1 MIIKVCGMRDA
12 DNIRAVAKT
21 GVNWMGMI
29 FWPRSSRHVAD
40 LSAANAIPCGIERV
54 GVFVDQSCEDI
65 IDIAEKCRLDVIQL
79 HGKESRESILA
90 LRGRLRKGV
99 RLMKAISVGATDDI
113 GKASEYEDIVD
124 YLLFDT
130 KSTTVGGS
138 GKQFDWSVLM
148 GYSGSLPFLL
158 SGGIGPDD
166 SERLASFH
174 HPMMAGIDLNSRF
187 ELSPA
192 LKDATALA
200 CFINKIPT
208 SKKLKSH
215 E

>member
-40 LSAANAIPCGIERV
+40 LSAANAIPYGIERV

-65 IDIAEKCRLDVIQL
+65 INIAEKCRLDVIQL

-90 LRGRLRKGV
+90 LRRRLRMGV

-130 KSTTVGGS
+130 KCTTVGGS
-138 GKQFDWSVLM
+138 GKQFDWSVLDE
-148 GYSGSLPFLL
+148 YNGSTPFLL

-166 SERLASFH
+166 AEAVSLFR
-174 HPMMAGIDLNSRF
+174 HPLMMGIDLNSRF
-187 ELSPA
+187 ETAPAYKDVEKLSS
-192 LKDATALA
+192 
-200 CFINKIPT
+200 FINEIIKQ
-208 SKKLKSH
+208 KA
-215 E
+215 

>member
-21 GVNWMGMI
+21 GINWMGMI
-29 FWPRSSRHVAD
+29 FWPRSLRHVAD

-130 KSTTVGGS
+130 KCTTVGGS
-138 GKQFDWSVLM
+138 GKQFDWSVLDE
-148 GYSGSLPFLL
+148 YNGSTPFLL

-166 SERLASFH
+166 AEAVSLFR
-174 HPMMAGIDLNSRF
+174 HPLMMGIDLNSRF
-187 ELSPA
+187 ETAPAYKDVEKLSS
-192 LKDATALA
+192 
-200 CFINKIPT
+200 FINEINKQ
-208 SKKLKSH
+208 KA
-215 E
+215 

>member
-65 IDIAEKCRLDVIQL
+65 INIAEKCRLDVIQL

-113 GKASEYEDIVD
+113 GKASEYDDIVD

-130 KSTTVGGS
+130 KCTTVGGS
-138 GKQFDWSVLM
+138 GKQFDWSVLDE
-148 GYSGSLPFLL
+148 YNGSTPFLL

-166 SERLASFH
+166 AEAVSLFR
-174 HPMMAGIDLNSRF
+174 HPLMMGIDLNSRF
-187 ELSPA
+187 ETAPAYKDVEKLS
-192 LKDATALA
+192 T
-200 CFINKIPT
+200 FINEINKQ
-208 SKKLKSH
+208 KS
-215 E
+215 

>member
-29 FWPRSSRHVAD
+29 FWPRSSRHMAD

-65 IDIAEKCRLDVIQL
+65 INIAEKCRLDVIQL

-113 GKASEYEDIVD
+113 GKASEYDDIVD

-130 KSTTVGGS
+130 KCTTVGGS
-138 GKQFDWSVLM
+138 GKQFDWSVLDE
-148 GYSGSLPFLL
+148 YNGSAPFLL

-166 SERLASFH
+166 AEAVSLFR
-174 HPMMAGIDLNSRF
+174 HPLMMGIDLNSRF
-187 ELSPA
+187 ETAPAYKDVEKLS
-192 LKDATALA
+192 T
-200 CFINKIPT
+200 FINEINKQ
-208 SKKLKSH
+208 KA
-215 E
+215 

>member
-21 GVNWMGMI
+21 GINWMGMI

-40 LSAANAIPCGIERV
+40 LSASNAIPCGIERV

-113 GKASEYEDIVD
+113 SKASEYEDIVD

-130 KSTTVGGS
+130 KCTTIGGS
-138 GKQFDWSVLM
+138 GKQFDWSVLDE
-148 GYSGSLPFLL
+148 YNGSTPFLL

-166 SERLASFH
+166 AEAISLFR
-174 HPMMAGIDLNSRF
+174 HPLMMGIDLNSRF
-187 ELSPA
+187 ETAPAYKDVEKLSS
-192 LKDATALA
+192 
-200 CFINKIPT
+200 FINEINKQ
-208 SKKLKSH
+208 KA
-215 E
+215 

>member
-130 KSTTVGGS
+130 KCTTVGGS
-138 GKQFDWSVLM
+138 GKQFDWSVLDE
-148 GYSGSLPFLL
+148 YNGSTPFLL

-166 SERLASFH
+166 AEAVSLFR
-174 HPMMAGIDLNSRF
+174 HPLMMGIDLNSRF
-187 ELSPA
+187 ETAPAYKDVEKLSS
-192 LKDATALA
+192 
-200 CFINKIPT
+200 FINEINKQ
-208 SKKLKSH
+208 KA
-215 E
+215 

>member
-113 GKASEYEDIVD
+113 SKASEYEDIVD

-130 KSTTVGGS
+130 KCTTVGGS
-138 GKQFDWSVLM
+138 GKQFDWSALDE
-148 GYSGSLPFLL
+148 YNGSTPFLL

-166 SERLASFH
+166 AEAVSLFR
-174 HPMMAGIDLNSRF
+174 HPLMMGIDLNSRF
-187 ELSPA
+187 ETAPAYKDVEKLSS
-192 LKDATALA
+192 
-200 CFINKIPT
+200 FINEIIKQ
-208 SKKLKSH
+208 KA
-215 E
+215 

>member
-130 KSTTVGGS
+130 KCTTVGGS
-138 GKQFDWSVLM
+138 GKQFDWSVLDE
-148 GYSGSLPFLL
+148 YNGSTPFLL

-166 SERLASFH
+166 AEAVSLFR
-174 HPMMAGIDLNSRF
+174 HPLMMGIDLNSRF
-187 ELSPA
+187 ETAPAYKDVEKLS
-192 LKDATALA
+192 T
-200 CFINKIPT
+200 FINEINKQ
-208 SKKLKSH
+208 KA
-215 E
+215 

>member
-29 FWPRSSRHVAD
+29 FWPRSLRHVAD
-40 LSAANAIPCGIERV
+40 LSAANAIPCGIESV

-130 KSTTVGGS
+130 KCTTVGGS
-138 GKQFDWSVLM
+138 GKQFDWSVLDE
-148 GYSGSLPFLL
+148 YNGSTPFLL

-166 SERLASFH
+166 AEAVSLFR
-174 HPMMAGIDLNSRF
+174 HPLMMGIDLNSRF
-187 ELSPA
+187 ETAPAYKDVEKLSS
-192 LKDATALA
+192 
-200 CFINKIPT
+200 FINEINKQ
-208 SKKLKSH
+208 KA
-215 E
+215 

>member
-130 KSTTVGGS
+130 KCTTVGGS
-138 GKQFDWSVLM
+138 GKQFDWSVLDE
-148 GYSGSLPFLL
+148 YNGSTPFLL

-166 SERLASFH
+166 AEAVSLFR
-174 HPMMAGIDLNSRF
+174 HPLMMGIDLNSRF
-187 ELSPA
+187 ETAPAYKDVEKLSS
-192 LKDATALA
+192 
-200 CFINKIPT
+200 FINEIIKQ
-208 SKKLKSH
+208 KA
-215 E
+215 

>member
-29 FWPRSSRHVAD
+29 FWPRSSRHMAD

-65 IDIAEKCRLDVIQL
+65 INIAEKCRLDVIQL

-113 GKASEYEDIVD
+113 GKASEYDDIVD

-130 KSTTVGGS
+130 KCTTVGGS
-138 GKQFDWSVLM
+138 GKQFDWSVLDE
-148 GYSGSLPFLL
+148 YNGSTPFLL

-166 SERLASFH
+166 AEAVSLFR
-174 HPMMAGIDLNSRF
+174 HPLMMGIDLNSRF
-187 ELSPA
+187 ETAPAYKDVEKLS
-192 LKDATALA
+192 T
-200 CFINKIPT
+200 FINEINKQ
-208 SKKLKSH
+208 KS
-215 E
+215 

>member
-21 GVNWMGMI
+21 GINWMGMI
-29 FWPRSSRHVAD
+29 FWPRSSRHMAD

-113 GKASEYEDIVD
+113 SKASEYEDSVD

-130 KSTTVGGS
+130 KCTTVGGS
-138 GKQFDWSVLM
+138 GKQFDWSVLDE
-148 GYSGSLPFLL
+148 YNGSAPFLL

-166 SERLASFH
+166 AEAVSLFR
-174 HPMMAGIDLNSRF
+174 HPLMMGIDLNSRF
-187 ELSPA
+187 ETAPAYEDVEKLSS
-192 LKDATALA
+192 
-200 CFINKIPT
+200 FIIEINKQ
-208 SKKLKSH
+208 KA
-215 E
+215 

>member
-65 IDIAEKCRLDVIQL
+65 INIAEKCRLDVIQL

-130 KSTTVGGS
+130 KCTTVGGS
-138 GKQFDWSVLM
+138 GKQFDWSVLDE
-148 GYSGSLPFLL
+148 YNGSTPFLL

-166 SERLASFH
+166 AEAVSLFR
-174 HPMMAGIDLNSRF
+174 HPLMMGIDLNSRF
-187 ELSPA
+187 ETAPAYKDVEKLSS
-192 LKDATALA
+192 
-200 CFINKIPT
+200 FINEINKQ
-208 SKKLKSH
+208 KA
-215 E
+215 

>member
-90 LRGRLRKGV
+90 LRRRLRMGV

-130 KSTTVGGS
+130 KCTTVGGS
-138 GKQFDWSVLM
+138 GKQFDWSVLDE
-148 GYSGSLPFLL
+148 YNGSTPFLL

-166 SERLASFH
+166 AEAVSLFR
-174 HPMMAGIDLNSRF
+174 HPLMMGIDLNSRF
-187 ELSPA
+187 ETAPAYKDVEKLS
-192 LKDATALA
+192 T
-200 CFINKIPT
+200 FINEINKQ
-208 SKKLKSH
+208 KA
-215 E
+215 

>member
-79 HGKESRESILA
+79 HGKESRESILV

-130 KSTTVGGS
+130 KCTTVGGS
-138 GKQFDWSVLM
+138 GKQFDWSVLDE
-148 GYSGSLPFLL
+148 YNGSTPFLL

-166 SERLASFH
+166 AEAVSLFR
-174 HPMMAGIDLNSRF
+174 HPLMMGIDLNSRF
-187 ELSPA
+187 ETAPAYKDVEKLSS
-192 LKDATALA
+192 
-200 CFINKIPT
+200 FINEINKQ
-208 SKKLKSH
+208 KA
-215 E
+215 

>member
-65 IDIAEKCRLDVIQL
+65 INIAEKWRLDVIQL

-130 KSTTVGGS
+130 KCSTVGGS
-138 GKQFDWSVLM
+138 GKQFDWSVLDE
-148 GYSGSLPFLL
+148 YNGSAPFLL

-166 SERLASFH
+166 AEAVSLFR
-174 HPMMAGIDLNSRF
+174 HPLMMGIDLNSRF
-187 ELSPA
+187 ETAPAYKDVEKLSS
-192 LKDATALA
+192 
-200 CFINKIPT
+200 FINEINKQ
-208 SKKLKSH
+208 KA
-215 E
+215 

>member
-29 FWPRSSRHVAD
+29 FWPRSSRHMAD

-65 IDIAEKCRLDVIQL
+65 INIAEKCRLDVIQL

-113 GKASEYEDIVD
+113 GKASEYDDIVD

-130 KSTTVGGS
+130 KCTTVGGS
-138 GKQFDWSVLM
+138 GKQFDWSVLDE
-148 GYSGSLPFLL
+148 YNGSTPFLL

-166 SERLASFH
+166 AEAVSLFR
-174 HPMMAGIDLNSRF
+174 HPLMMGIDLNSRF
-187 ELSPA
+187 ETAPAYKDVEKLS
-192 LKDATALA
+192 T
-200 CFINKIPT
+200 FINEINKQ
-208 SKKLKSH
+208 KA
-215 E
+215 

>member
-21 GVNWMGMI
+21 GINWMGMI
-29 FWPRSSRHVAD
+29 FWPCSSRHVAD

-130 KSTTVGGS
+130 KCTTVGGS
-138 GKQFDWSVLM
+138 GKQFDWSVLDE
-148 GYSGSLPFLL
+148 YNGSTPFLL

-166 SERLASFH
+166 AEAVSLFR
-174 HPMMAGIDLNSRF
+174 HPLMMGIDLNSRF
-187 ELSPA
+187 ETAPAYKDVEKLS
-192 LKDATALA
+192 T
-200 CFINKIPT
+200 FINEINKQ
-208 SKKLKSH
+208 KA
-215 E
+215 